1 MTLGGLALAQGGLQA
16 LAGPAQAWKTP
27 PGYGPLSPVADENTG
42 LPLIMSAGRI
52 PLRLVRLD
60 AGSHGRWRA

>member
-27 PGYGPLSPVADENTG
+27 PGYGPLSPVLSLPGNTPG
-42 LPLIMSAGRI
+42 GWAI
-52 PLRLVRLD
+52 
-60 AGSHGRWRA
+60 

>member
-27 PGYGPLSPVADENTG
+27 PGYGPCRPSPTRTPG
-42 LPLIMSAGRI
+42 CR
-52 PLRLVRLD
+52 
-60 AGSHGRWRA
+60 